1 MNRIVLYSAAAFFTV
16 FGTTCQTTE
25 VAQEKHIAGLK
36 KSRAISNDGA
46 IASIKCTTELTPS
59 IGSIDTSYVYK
70 GSGILCPIV
79 EYPSG
84 E

>member
-16 FGTTCQTTE
+16 FGTTCQTSDI
-25 VAQEKHIAGLK
+25 AQEKHIAGLK

-46 IASIKCTTELTPS
+46 IASIRCTTELTPS
-59 IGSIDTSYVYK
+59 IESIDTAYVYK

-79 EYPSG
+79 EHPG
-84 E
+84 EE